1 MLTKSLLKKLLEEDI
16 DDRKAVV
23 FFDSDRKFY
32 ETAHKYCVKRLPLDV
47 FYKNCTF
54 VDFVKRQ
61 SIDFGQIVSVIEC
74 FPTLNAEL
82 HNDPRQID
90 TCLEEFMIFQS
101 LTDQNI
107 PSHALNDAKV
117 DVKPHKVFHR
127 MDIIWGFL
135 RVRFP
140 C

>member
-1 MLTKSLLKKLLEEDI
+1 MKKLLEEDI

-23 FFDSDRKFY
+23 FFDSARKFY

-54 VDFVKRQ
+54 VDFAKRQ
-61 SIDFGQIVSVIEC
+61 SIDFEQIVSVIEC
-74 FPTLNAEL
+74 FSTLNAAF

-90 TCLEEFMIFQS
+90 ACLEEFMIFQS
-101 LTDQNI
+101 LTDENI
-107 PSHALNDAKV
+107 PSHAWNDAKV

-127 MDIIWGFL
+127 MDIILGYL

-140 C
+140 F